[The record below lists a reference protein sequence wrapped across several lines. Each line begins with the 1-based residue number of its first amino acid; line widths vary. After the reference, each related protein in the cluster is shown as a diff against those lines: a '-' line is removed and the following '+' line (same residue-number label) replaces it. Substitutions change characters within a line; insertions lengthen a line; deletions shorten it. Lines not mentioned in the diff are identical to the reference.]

1 MTRTITMRSTDR
13 DTAGDSRSLWASI
26 DEAGDLVIHGQDL
39 GPAVEVLGG
48 RKYEWYL
55 THARNDIPALLVVLG
70 ASANANVL
78 DVIEERFCG
87 VEADTFETLV
97 RESDLTPEFFSWM
110 DD

>member
-1 MTRTITMRSTDR
+1 MRNTGP

-26 DEAGDLVIHGQDL
+26 DETGDLVIHGQDL

-48 RKYEWYL
+48 SSYEWFS
-55 THARNDIPALLVVLG
+55 THARTDIPSLLVVLG

-87 VEADTFETLV
+87 VEAGTFETLV
-97 RESDLTPEFFSWM
+97 RDSDLAPAFFSWIN
-110 DD
+110 D